1 METQSAKLEKQE
13 EKDLQYYR
21 EYLDGLAKKNPV
33 SSEIF
38 SNKGKVHAS
47 ILMATLLI
55 NTEHRLDMYCQGLR
69 PGILCGKDEN
79 DEDGYRGAYWKAFKD
94 FFNTSIKSGAF
105 GKESVRILIQDEQ
118 WINNMPFKVVGKA
131 LRDNVT
137 KDKVIVKIIS
147 SQARDLIE
155 QSLGKKENTNYNF
168 SIYDDNAFRLEYEP
182 DDYLAIGSFNDPSWC
197 NLLREMF
204 NYAFSNA
211 VDITDKVRD
220 LEEPMI

>member
-1 METQSAKLEKQE
+1 MEIQSAILEKQE

-38 SNKGKVHAS
+38 TNKGKVHAS

-69 PGILCGKDEN
+69 PGILCGRDEN

-94 FFNTSIKSGAF
+94 FFNTSIKSNEF
-105 GKESVRILIQDEQ
+105 KERSVRILIQDDQ
-118 WINNMPFKVVGKA
+118 WINNMPFKEVGKA
-131 LRDNVT
+131 LRDDIT
-137 KDKVIVKIIS
+137 KDKVIVKHILP
-147 SQARDLIE
+147 QARDLIE
-155 QSLGKKENTNYNF
+155 KSLGKKEDTNYNF
-168 SIYDDNAFRLEYEP
+168 SIYDDRAFRLEYEP
-182 DDYLAIGSFNDPSWC
+182 NEYLAIGSFNDPSWC

-204 NYAFSNA
+204 DYAFNSA
-211 VDITDKVRD
+211 QDITNRVRN
-220 LEEPMI
+220 LR